1 MNASAMKEAITIAKS
16 AEQQKIDP
24 SKTSVILLAAGHGT
38 RMRPLTDK
46 LPKPLLKVG
55 DRSLIEHHIAKLS
68 ALGFKQ
74 IVINTAYL
82 GEKIQQQLGNGERYG
97 LTIRYSDE
105 SNTGALETAGGIKN
119 SLPLIDSDP
128 FLVVNA
134 DIYSDFDFSS
144 LFEIKSDSLGCLVLV
159 PNPHHNTAGDFI
171 INGQSIKDP
180 STKDPSTKDP
190 STEDPSI
197 NHQGEPEGNSTM
209 TFSGIA
215 LYRKAMFS
223 ALPQGKLALG
233 PILKR
238 MIGSDKLVAV
248 PYYGR
253 WVDVGTPERL
263 SELNSSLG

>member
-1 MNASAMKEAITIAKS
+1 MREATTMAMS
-16 AEQQKIDP
+16 AEQSKIEP

-38 RMRPLTDK
+38 RMRPLTDT

-55 DRSLIEHHIAKLS
+55 VRSLIEHHIHKLS

-82 GEKIQQQLGNGERYG
+82 GGMIQQQLGNGERYG
-97 LTIRYSDE
+97 LEIRYSDE

-144 LFEIKSDSLGCLVLV
+144 LLEIKSDSLGCLVLV
-159 PNPHHNTAGDFI
+159 QNPPHNPTGDFI
-171 INGQSIKDP
+171 INGQSIKDQ
-180 STKDPSTKDP
+180 SIKHKDDP
-190 STEDPSI
+190 VS
-197 NHQGEPEGNSTM
+197 NSTM

-215 LYRKAMFS
+215 LYRKKMFS
-223 ALPQGKLALG
+223 ALPRGKLALG

-238 MIGSDKLVAV
+238 MIGDDKLVAM
-248 PYYGR
+248 PYYGH

-263 SELNSSLG
+263 SELNSSLASRSS

>member
-1 MNASAMKEAITIAKS
+1 MKQSMTIAKS
-16 AEQQKIDP
+16 AERLKIDP
-24 SKTSVILLAAGHGT
+24 SKTSVVLLAAGHGT

-55 DRSLIEHHIAKLS
+55 DHSLIEHHINRLS

-97 LTIRYSDE
+97 VDIHYSDE
-105 SNTGALETAGGIKN
+105 SSTGALETAGGIKK

-144 LFEIKSDSLGCLVLV
+144 LFKIEPDALGCLVLV
-159 PNPHHNTAGDFI
+159 PNPPHNLAGDFI
-171 INGQSIKDP
+171 INNPGMK
-180 STKDPSTKDP
+180 
-190 STEDPSI
+190 
-197 NHQGEPEGNSTM
+197 HQGGSVSNSTM

-215 LYRKAMFS
+215 LYRKIMFS
-223 ALPQGKLALG
+223 VLPQGKLALG

-238 MIGSDKLVAV
+238 IIGNDKLVAM

-263 SELNSSLG
+263 SELNSSLVSQIDSY

>member
-1 MNASAMKEAITIAKS
+1 MKEAIKIAQS
-16 AEQQKIDP
+16 TEQLEIEP

-55 DRSLIEHHIAKLS
+55 DHSLIEHHIHKLS
-68 ALGFKQ
+68 ELGFKQ

-82 GEKIQQQLGNGERYG
+82 GDMIQQQLGNGERYG
-97 LTIRYSDE
+97 LTIHYSDE

-134 DIYSDFDFSS
+134 DVYSDFDFSS
-144 LFEIKSDSLGCLVLV
+144 LFEIKSDTLGCLVLV
-159 PNPHHNTAGDFI
+159 PNPPHNTAGDFI
-171 INGQSIKDP
+171 INDQDIKQQD
-180 STKDPSTKDP
+180 K
-190 STEDPSI
+190 
-197 NHQGEPEGNSTM
+197 PESNRTM

-215 LYRKAMFS
+215 LYRKKMFS
-223 ALPQGKLALG
+223 VLPQGKLALG
-233 PILKR
+233 PILKQ
-238 MIGSDKLVAV
+238 MIGDDKLVAM
-248 PYYGR
+248 PHYGR

-263 SELNSSLG
+263 SELNSSLASQSS

>member
-1 MNASAMKEAITIAKS
+1 MNASTMKEAITIAKS
-16 AEQQKIDP
+16 AEQRKIDP

-55 DRSLIEHHIAKLS
+55 DRSLIEHHIDKLS

-144 LFEIKSDSLGCLVLV
+144 LFEIKSDSLGCIVLV
-159 PNPHHNTAGDFI
+159 PNPPHNPTGDFI
-171 INGQSIKDP
+171 INGQSIKDQ
-180 STKDPSTKDP
+180 
-190 STEDPSI
+190 SI

-238 MIGSDKLVAV
+238 MIGSDKLVAL

-263 SELNSSLG
+263 SELNSSLASPQ